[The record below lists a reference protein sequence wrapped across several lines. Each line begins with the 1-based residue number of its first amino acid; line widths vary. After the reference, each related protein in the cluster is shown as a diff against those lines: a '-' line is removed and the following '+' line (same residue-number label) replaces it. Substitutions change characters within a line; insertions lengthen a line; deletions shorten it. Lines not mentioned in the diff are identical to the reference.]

1 MRCGCKLW
9 IPSFIAVLTYNQAG
23 GSSNYTSEVTLCQ
36 GKSGY
41 SFCCG
46 ETNECCTEDNEF
58 TLKPTLVTIGAAAT
72 SNATTAPSNDDHTG
86 SSKNVAIGVGVG
98 VPLGVIAMAMLGVG
112 FWWGRKNT
120 SAKYRALQNDSWAHT
135 PVSHVPHADSQPVHE
150 IDTHD
155 SGRKRSELP
164 VD

>member
-1 MRCGCKLW
+1 M
-9 IPSFIAVLTYNQAG
+9 LTYNQAG

-36 GKSGY
+36 GKTGH

-46 ETNECCTEDNEF
+46 ETNQCCTEGNQF

-72 SNATTAPSNDDHTG
+72 SNATTAPSKDEHTG
-86 SSKNVAIGVGVG
+86 SSRDVAIGIGVG
-98 VPLGVIAMAMLGVG
+98 VPLGVISIAMLGVG

-120 SAKYRALQNDSWAHT
+120 GAKQRAMQNDSWAPT
-135 PVSHVPHADSQPVHE
+135 PVSNVPHADSQPVHE
-150 IDTHD
+150 VDAHD
-155 SGRKRSELP
+155 SRPKRTELP